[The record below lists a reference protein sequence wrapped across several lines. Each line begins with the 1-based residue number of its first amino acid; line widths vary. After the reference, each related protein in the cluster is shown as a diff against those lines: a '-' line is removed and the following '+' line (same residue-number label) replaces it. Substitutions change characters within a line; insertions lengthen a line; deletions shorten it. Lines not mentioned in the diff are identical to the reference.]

1 MLSLQVLTLVPGR
14 TSGQIVFHLFSPFFS
29 KRTKRFSQHPL
40 VPSYHKKG
48 SRTLSRPLANPR
60 QETQFATGR
69 DRPAQKI
76 WYESQSSRPTGDSFR
91 FFSWR
96 YWR

>member
-1 MLSLQVLTLVPGR
+1 MGKFELMALPYAPDALEPVISKETILTIRRDLEP
-14 TSGQIVFHLFSPFFS
+14 
-29 KRTKRFSQHPL
+29 
-40 VPSYHKKG
+40 
-48 SRTLSRPLANPR
+48 LSRPLANPR